1 MDSYFEMLEEARVK
15 RVYGNTSE
23 DNLKDIATLLAM
35 LCDEIHDL
43 RGSVNSLDE
52 SVSSLG

>member
-1 MDSYFEMLEEARVK
+1 MDSYFEMLDEVRAK
-15 RVYGNTSE
+15 RVYNNTSE
-23 DNLKDIATLLAM
+23 DHLKDIATLLAM